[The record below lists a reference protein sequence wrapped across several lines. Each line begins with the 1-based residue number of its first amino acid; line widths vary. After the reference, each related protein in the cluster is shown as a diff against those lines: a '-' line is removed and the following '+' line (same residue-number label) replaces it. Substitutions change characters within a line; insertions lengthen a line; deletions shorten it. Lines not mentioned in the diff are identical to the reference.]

1 VIPQIELTDPQ
12 IVAPANQRTLFERAI
27 HTVSNEGY
35 GADDNRSTTMT
46 SWSNISRQNKCIPP
60 VHSSEKSIAFP
71 VRSLLLEADERKV
84 KQKDLNSSQV
94 FPPLK
99 LARCFQCMITLGVV
113 IQ

>member
-1 VIPQIELTDPQ
+1 M
-12 IVAPANQRTLFERAI
+12 RAI

-46 SWSNISRQNKCIPP
+46 SCNISRQNKCIHP
-60 VHSSEKSIAFP
+60 VHSSEKSIACP

-99 LARCFQCMITLGVV
+99 LARCFQCMITLSIV